1 MRLTAG
7 FATVDVTP
15 AADTYLCGFA
25 ARTGR
30 AEGVHDPLYARGLV
44 VADDAR
50 RTALVACDVI
60 GLDVEQAA
68 DVRRRVEAATGIAAD
83 AVVVTA
89 THTHGGPPTM
99 PGRLG
104 GNVDAGYV
112 ERLVT
117 GAVEAVRR
125 ADENRVPARLRL
137 TAGHEPTVA
146 HNRRDPG
153 GPIDPNVY
161 VVRVDREDGG
171 LLGTLCQY
179 ACHPVT
185 LGPDNLR
192 VTADYPGCLVRALE
206 NRFPGTTAVF
216 VTGCAGH
223 LNTGHSAADSITGR
237 AAARRTYDEARRIG
251 ELLATAACDAMDA
264 MDAAPPDDGDPPPSV
279 GFATRP
285 VRMPLRP
292 VPPAAQLRADAERW
306 QRESEDAETG
316 PALVLRGWAAWARRV
331 ASDDRPAA
339 YVDAS
344 VTALRWGEIT
354 VVGLPGEP
362 FVELG
367 LETRRRAGEHV
378 VVLGYAGG
386 VPGYVPHR
394 SAYAEGGYEP
404 CEAHRFYGQP
414 AAFAPEAAERL
425 VDAASDAI
433 DAAHRDR

>member
-1 MRLTAG
+1 MSAEAG
-7 FATVDVTP
+7 FGRVDVTP
-15 AADTYLCGFA
+15 PADTYLCGFA

-30 AEGVHDPLYARGLV
+30 AVGVHDRLYARALV
-44 VADDAR
+44 VAGPGGRD

-60 GLDVEQAA
+60 GLDVDQTTEIGHG
-68 DVRRRVEAATGIAAD
+68 VERATGIPAD

-104 GNVDAGYV
+104 GHVDAGYV
-112 ERLVT
+112 ARLVD

-137 TAGHEPTVA
+137 AFGHEPTVA
-146 HNRRDPG
+146 HNRRDPD
-153 GPIDPNVY
+153 GPTDPNVY

-171 LLGTLCQY
+171 LLGLVCQY

-185 LGPDNLR
+185 LGPDNLL
-192 VTADYPGCLVRALE
+192 VTADYPGYLVRALE
-206 NRFPGTTAVF
+206 SRYPGAAAMF
-216 VTGCAGH
+216 VTGCAGQ

-237 AAARRTYDEARRIG
+237 TATRRTYDEAGRIG
-251 ELLATAACDAMDA
+251 ELLAAAVVDAVDELPV
-264 MDAAPPDDGDPPPSV
+264 DRDPVPLQ
-279 GFATRP
+279 GFTTRA
-285 VRMPLRP
+285 VRMPLQP
-292 VPPAAQLRADAERW
+292 VDPPARLLADADRW
-306 QRESEDAETG
+306 QRESEDAEPG
-316 PALVLRGWAAWARRV
+316 PALMLRAWADWARRV
-331 ASDDRPAA
+331 ASDDRQAA

-344 VTALRWGEIT
+344 VTALRWGEVT

-367 LETRRRAGEHV
+367 LDIRRRSGEHV

-394 SAYAEGGYEP
+394 SAYAAGGYEP

-414 AAFAPEAAERL
+414 AGFAPEAGERL
-425 VDAASDAI
+425 VDAALAAI
-433 DAAHRDR
+433 DASY

>member
-1 MRLTAG
+1 MSAEAG
-7 FATVDVTP
+7 FGKVDVTP
-15 AADTYLCGFA
+15 PPDTHLCGFA

-30 AEGVHDPLYARGLV
+30 AEGVHDRLYARALV
-44 VADDAR
+44 VAGPGGRD

-60 GLDVEQAA
+60 GLDVDRAA
-68 DVRRRVEAATGIAAD
+68 EVRRRVERVTGVPAD

-104 GNVDAGYV
+104 GNVDEHYV
-112 ERLVT
+112 ERLT
-117 GAVEAVRR
+117 AGAVDAVRR
-125 ADENRVPARLRL
+125 ADESRVPARLGL
-137 TAGHEPTVA
+137 AIGSEPTVA
-146 HNRRDPG
+146 HNRRLPG

-171 LLGTLCQY
+171 LLGLVCQY

-185 LGPDNLR
+185 LGPDNLL
-192 VTADYPGCLVRALE
+192 VTADYPGYLVRALE
-206 NRFPGTTAVF
+206 TRYPGAAAMF
-216 VTGCAGH
+216 VTGCAGQ

-237 AAARRTYDEARRIG
+237 TASRRTYAEAERIG
-251 ELLATAACDAMDA
+251 GRLAKVACDAVDA
-264 MDAAPPDDGDPPPSV
+264 MPVKRDPLSCL
-279 GFATRP
+279 GFVTRP
-285 VRMPLRP
+285 VRLPLRP
-292 VPPAAQLRADAERW
+292 VAPAARLLADAERW
-306 QRESEDAETG
+306 QRESEDAEPG
-316 PALVLRGWAAWARRV
+316 PALMLRAWADWARRV

-344 VTALRWGEIT
+344 VTALRWGELS

-367 LETRRRAGEHV
+367 LEIRRRAGEHV

-414 AAFAPEAAERL
+414 AGFAPEAGEHL
-425 VDAASDAI
+425 VEAALAAI
-433 DAAHRDR
+433 DEVT